1 MKSLLKSIPGMQFL
15 VETNV
20 WRSFRHHVA
29 LHLEP
34 RKNSHFTGFMRSPT
48 QFDALSGPVI
58 DFLLQDDKEIHL
70 RVAVLGCSNGAEA
83 HSVASVL
90 CDRHPTL
97 EFSVKGYD
105 IDQQVIGKAQKG
117 MYLSRDEVF
126 NNRMITREFVRS
138 TFDDEGAYFRIKE
151 SIKAHVSFS
160 IADVLDDNV
169 AEKIE
174 ASDIIFAQ
182 NFLFHL
188 KPSMAAKALDNIC
201 RLLKQKSVLFIDG
214 MDLPLR
220 QRLSRKHQLEPLDYK
235 IEEIHNEAR
244 WARTVGWPYHY
255 WGLEPF
261 STSRRDWKRRY
272 ATIFLRSDV

>member
-1 MKSLLKSIPGMQFL
+1 
-15 VETNV
+15 
-20 WRSFRHHVA
+20 
-29 LHLEP
+29 
-34 RKNSHFTGFMRSPT
+34 MRSPT

-58 DFLLQDDKEIHL
+58 DFLLQEDREIHL
-70 RVAVLGCSNGAEA
+70 RVAIVGCSNGAEA
-83 HSVASVL
+83 YSVASVL

-97 EFSVKGYD
+97 EFTVKGYD
-105 IDQQVIGKAQKG
+105 IDQQIIEKAQKG

-138 TFDDEGAYFRIKE
+138 TFDDEGAYCRLKE

-174 ASDIIFAQ
+174 ASDIIYAQ

-188 KPSMAAKALDNIC
+188 KPSMAAKALGNIC
-201 RLLKQKSVLFIDG
+201 RLLKQRSVLFIDG
-214 MDLPLR
+214 TDLPLR
-220 QRLSRKHQLEPLDYK
+220 QRLSRKHQLVPLDYK
-235 IEEIHNEAR
+235 IEDIHNEAR
-244 WARTVGWPYHY
+244 WARAVGWPYHY

-261 STSRRDWKRRY
+261 STSRLDWKRRY